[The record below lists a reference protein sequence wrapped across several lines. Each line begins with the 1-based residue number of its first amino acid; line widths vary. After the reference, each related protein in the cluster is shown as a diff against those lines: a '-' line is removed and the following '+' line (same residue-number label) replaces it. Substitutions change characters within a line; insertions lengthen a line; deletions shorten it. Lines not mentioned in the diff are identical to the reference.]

1 MNNTQLGR
9 VMVVDDEI
17 DVMTPLCDFLSELG
31 YEVMGYVSGKDA
43 LEALK
48 EKEFALLLTD
58 LIMPEMD
65 GITLLKSAQEIDPHL
80 MCIVI
85 TGHGTIQTAVEA
97 MKVGAFDYITKPLD
111 WKILQPILSRAM
123 EVRRLRKSE
132 EKYHAIVEDQ
142 TELICR
148 LLSDGTLTFVN
159 EAYCRYFNKTK
170 EELIGHS
177 FFPFIVDDDKEFVRG
192 KYSSLS
198 LEHSV
203 ITYEHRVIKPNGE
216 IGWQQWTNRAIFD
229 DNGNLIEYQAVGR
242 DITER
247 KKTEEELRISRDQ
260 LRKLAKRLSEA
271 EENERHRIACEL
283 HDQVGQNLTA
293 LGINLNMLRNQ
304 LSDKLTV
311 EIDSRL
317 NDSMKIL
324 EETAKRIRDV
334 MADLRPSVLDDYGL
348 MAAIRWYSDQFSKRT
363 KLSIIVQGEELI
375 PRLPLEAEITLFRI
389 TQEVLT
395 NVAKHAMA
403 SKVMINLAEVNG
415 KARLV
420 IIDDGVGFEPAGFY
434 LSKEKNGWG
443 LLNIKER
450 TEALGG
456 KLIVESEP
464 GKGTRIMIEIGR

>member
-1 MNNTQLGR
+1 
-9 VMVVDDEI
+9 MVIDDEI

-58 LIMPEMD
+58 LIMPEVD

-85 TGHGTIQTAVEA
+85 TGHSTIQTAVEA
-97 MKVGAFDYITKPLD
+97 MKVGAFDYIMKPLD
-111 WKILQPILSRAM
+111 WKILRPMLSRAM

-132 EKYHAIVEDQ
+132 EKYRAIVEDQ

-148 LLSDGTLTFVN
+148 WRPDGTITFVN
-159 EAYCRYFNKTK
+159 EVCCRYFNKPYQ
-170 EELIGHS
+170 ELIGRT
-177 FFPFIVDDDKEFVRG
+177 FEQFITAEDYEELKKHIAALNKENPVA
-192 KYSSLS
+192 LI
-198 LEHSV
+198 EHCLILPV
-203 ITYEHRVIKPNGE
+203 GE
-216 IGWQQWTNRAIFD
+216 IHWQHWTNRAIFD
-229 DNGNLIEYQAVGR
+229 EQDNIVEFQSVGR
-242 DITER
+242 DITDR
-247 KKTEEELRISRDQ
+247 KKAEEELRISRDQ
-260 LRKLAKRLSEA
+260 LRELTKRLSEA

-348 MAAIRWYSDQFSKRT
+348 MAAICWYSDQFSKRT

-375 PRLPLEAEITLFRI
+375 PRLPLEVEITLFRI

-403 SKVMINLAEVNG
+403 SKVMINLAEVAG

-420 IIDDGVGFEPAGFY
+420 IIDDGMGFKPAGFY

-464 GKGTRIMIEIGR
+464 GKGTRIVIEIGR

>member
-1 MNNTQLGR
+1 
-9 VMVVDDEI
+9 MVIDDEI

-58 LIMPEMD
+58 LIMPEVD

-85 TGHGTIQTAVEA
+85 TGHSTIQTAVEA
-97 MKVGAFDYITKPLD
+97 MKVGAFDYIMKPLD
-111 WKILQPILSRAM
+111 WKILRPMLSRAM

-132 EKYHAIVEDQ
+132 EKYRAIVEDQ

-148 LLSDGTLTFVN
+148 WRPDGTITFVN
-159 EAYCRYFNKTK
+159 EVCCRYFNKPYQ
-170 EELIGHS
+170 ELIGRT
-177 FFPFIVDDDKEFVRG
+177 FKQFITAEDYEELKKHIAALNKENPVA
-192 KYSSLS
+192 L
-198 LEHSV
+198 
-203 ITYEHRVIKPNGE
+203 IEHRLILPVGE
-216 IGWQQWTNRAIFD
+216 IHWQHWTNRAIFD
-229 DNGNLIEYQAVGR
+229 EQDNIVEFQSVGR
-242 DITER
+242 DITDR
-247 KKTEEELRISRDQ
+247 KKAEEELRISRDQ
-260 LRKLAKRLSEA
+260 LRELTKRLSEA

-348 MAAIRWYSDQFSKRT
+348 MAAICWYSDQFSKRT

-375 PRLPLEAEITLFRI
+375 PRLPLEVEITLFRI

-403 SKVMINLAEVNG
+403 SKVMINLAEVAG

-420 IIDDGVGFEPAGFY
+420 IIDDGMGFKPAGFY

-464 GKGTRIMIEIGR
+464 GKGTRIVIEIGR

>member
-1 MNNTQLGR
+1 
-9 VMVVDDEI
+9 MVIDDEI

-58 LIMPEMD
+58 LIMPEVD

-85 TGHGTIQTAVEA
+85 TGHSTIQTAVEA
-97 MKVGAFDYITKPLD
+97 MKVGAFDYIMKPLD
-111 WKILQPILSRAM
+111 WKILRPMLSRAM

-132 EKYHAIVEDQ
+132 EKYRAIVEDQ

-148 LLSDGTLTFVN
+148 WRPDGTITFVN
-159 EAYCRYFNKTK
+159 EVCCRYFNKPYQ
-170 EELIGHS
+170 ELIGRT
-177 FFPFIVDDDKEFVRG
+177 FKQFITAEDYEELKKHIAALNKENPVA
-192 KYSSLS
+192 L
-198 LEHSV
+198 
-203 ITYEHRVIKPNGE
+203 IEHRLILPVGE
-216 IGWQQWTNRAIFD
+216 IHWQHWTNRAIFD
-229 DNGNLIEYQAVGR
+229 EQDNIVEFQSVGR
-242 DITER
+242 DITDR
-247 KKTEEELRISRDQ
+247 KKAEEELRISRDQ
-260 LRKLAKRLSEA
+260 LREFTKRLSEA

-348 MAAIRWYSDQFSKRT
+348 MAAICWYSDQFSKRT

-375 PRLPLEAEITLFRI
+375 PRLPLEVEITLFRI

-403 SKVMINLAEVNG
+403 SKVMINLAEVAG

-420 IIDDGVGFEPAGFY
+420 IIDDGMGFKPAGFY

-464 GKGTRIMIEIGR
+464 GKGTRIVIEIGR